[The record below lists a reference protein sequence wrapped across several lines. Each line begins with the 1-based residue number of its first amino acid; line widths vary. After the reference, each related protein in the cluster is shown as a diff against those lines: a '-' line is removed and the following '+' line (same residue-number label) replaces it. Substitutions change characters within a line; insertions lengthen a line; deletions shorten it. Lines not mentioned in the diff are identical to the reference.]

1 MKFLRINNLQMCTSI
16 NFLKLA
22 TRRFCVIFFR
32 VNFTDF
38 LTRDALDSCDLG
50 TKFYNATENT
60 FQNVKT

>member
-1 MKFLRINNLQMCTSI
+1 MCTSI
-16 NFLKLA
+16 NFLELA
-22 TRRFCVIFFR
+22 TRRFCVTFLP

-38 LTRDALDSCDLG
+38 LTRDALNSCDLG

>member
-1 MKFLRINNLQMCTSI
+1 MCTSI

-32 VNFTDF
+32 VNFFELFTDF